1 MRRGF
6 SLVEMLVTVA
16 IILVLAALAV
26 PAAGLLISRA
36 NSAKC
41 VANLR
46 GLGIGLNGYLADNN
60 MVLPPLLAARGNVA
74 EDVRVI
80 DNTLN
85 AYMGDMRAFT
95 CPADPDISA
104 TTGTSYYWNS
114 ALSGQSLAS
123 LNFFVWTQP
132 TLIPVLVDKEGWHRH
147 TRNKVNHLFAD
158 GHVENQL
165 RFSGP

>member
-6 SLVEMLVTVA
+6 SLLEMLVAVA
-16 IILVLAALAV
+16 IILVLAALTV
-26 PAAGLLISRA
+26 PAVGLMTSRA
-36 NSAKC
+36 HSAKC

-60 MVLPPLLAARGNVA
+60 MVLPPLVAARSNVTENVKA
-74 EDVRVI
+74 I

-85 AYMGDMRAFT
+85 GYVDDMRIFT
-95 CPADPDISA
+95 CPADPGIA
-104 TTGTSYYWNS
+104 TTTGTSYYWNS

-123 LNFFVWTQP
+123 LNFFVWTQA

-147 TRNKVNHLFAD
+147 TQNKVNHLFAD